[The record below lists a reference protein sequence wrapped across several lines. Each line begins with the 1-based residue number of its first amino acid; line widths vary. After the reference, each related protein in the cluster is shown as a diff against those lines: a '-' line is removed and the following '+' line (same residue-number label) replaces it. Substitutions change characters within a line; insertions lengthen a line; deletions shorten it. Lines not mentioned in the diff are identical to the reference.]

1 MGSFRIHFSAGISNA
16 AETEKWRQSCDS
28 FLSLLKPEVL
38 LFDPYI
44 FIRGLCVWAI
54 FSIEPKV
61 YVLSFE
67 LMYDRP
73 SHRAPAWI
81 ARAFSPAGHF

>member
-1 MGSFRIHFSAGISNA
+1 MQTKLKNGGSHVTHFCPYSNL
-16 AETEKWRQSCDS
+16 RYY
-28 FLSLLKPEVL
+28 FLTLTYS
-38 LFDPYI
+38 YATY
-44 FIRGLCVWAI
+44 VWAI

-73 SHRAPAWI
+73 SHRASAWI